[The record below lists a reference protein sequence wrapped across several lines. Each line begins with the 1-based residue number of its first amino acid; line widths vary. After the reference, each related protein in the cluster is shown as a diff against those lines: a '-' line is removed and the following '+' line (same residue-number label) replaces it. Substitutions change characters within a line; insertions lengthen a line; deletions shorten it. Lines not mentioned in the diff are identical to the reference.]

1 MLILEQGG
9 DGVPCTRLE
18 HANYLGREFQRA
30 EMALTSGDEY
40 VQD

>member
-1 MLILEQGG
+1 MMS
-9 DGVPCTRLE
+9 

-30 EMALTSGDEY
+30 EACMMSGDEY